1 MGWAGGGMRSM
12 DVKDGVDMPAD
23 RLIERVPKSD
33 YAISSSVA
41 PTKLL
46 DRTAYAGKSIKPSFV
61 LSRSLAFSMSA
72 KTRPKKSS
80 FFHHLDNR
88 KSAYLLFAS

>member
-1 MGWAGGGMRSM
+1 MRLATF
-12 DVKDGVDMPAD
+12 GLDMFHAAD